1 MSILGRLPLT
11 QGTHMALNKVPY
23 RGTRDFFPAD
33 MRLRNFIFHKMAE
46 VSEQFA
52 YEPYDGPLLEE
63 VELYLAKSGEE
74 LINEQIYSFID
85 RGERNVAIRPEMTP
99 TLARMVAQV
108 HRETPKP
115 IRMYAIPNL
124 MRYEKPQ
131 KGRLREFW
139 QYNADI
145 FGAGM
150 LGEIEILQLSI
161 ALLKSFGANASQFG
175 VHINDRRFVDFVFNG
190 LIGLDEASNK
200 KLYKLVDRKN
210 KMNAEKFSAEVRTLI
225 SEEDK
230 AKIFEAYVSLSTPED
245 IKKFI
250 DVYFSETGVQD
261 FHHNKTAAPV
271 AFSSHVLPLL
281 KTIEKVSELGL
292 SEYVMFDPSI
302 VRGLDYYTG
311 LVFEIF
317 DKHPDNNRA
326 IAGGG
331 AYANLLQIF
340 NEPALEG
347 VGIGLG
353 EVPLTEFL
361 KAHGLMPDLSK
372 ASIDYLVAYLVPEA
386 EGMAMK
392 FAGQLRSKWGLKVEV
407 MLGETKPKKV
417 FSYSEKKIVGSI
429 CFFGEEELKNSS
441 VKVKDNV
448 SRTEE
453 SLSLEE
459 FYQKL
464 GME

>member
-1 MSILGRLPLT
+1 
-11 QGTHMALNKVPY
+11 MALSKIPY

-33 MRLRNFIFHKMAE
+33 MRLRNFIFQKMTE

-74 LINEQIYSFID
+74 LINDQIYSFVD

-150 LGEIEILQLSI
+150 LGEIEILQLAI
-161 ALLKSFGANASQFG
+161 NLLKNFGANSSQFG
-175 VHINDRRFVDFVFNG
+175 VHINDRRFVDFVFHG
-190 LIGLDEASNK
+190 LIGLDEAANK

-210 KMNAEKFSAEVRTLI
+210 KMDAGKFSTEVRTI
-225 SEEDK
+225 IADEER
-230 AKIFEAYVSLSTPED
+230 AKIFEAYVSISSAKD
-245 IKKFI
+245 INDFVQKYYADK
-250 DVYFSETGVQD
+250 GVSD
-261 FHHNKTAAPV
+261 FHHFKAAAPV
-271 AFSSHVLPLL
+271 AVSSHVTPLL
-281 KTIEKVSELGL
+281 KTLEKLNELEL
-292 SEYVMFDPSI
+292 MEFIQFDPSI

-311 LVFEIF
+311 MVFEIF

-340 NEPALEG
+340 NEQSLEG

-361 KAHGLMPDLSK
+361 KAHNLVPDFSK
-372 ASIDYLVAYLVPEA
+372 ARVDYLVAYLLPEA

-392 FAGQLRSKWGLKVEV
+392 FAGQLRSRWGFKVEV

-417 FSYSEKKIVGSI
+417 FSYSEKKMVGAI
-429 CFFGEEELKNSS
+429 CFFGDDELKDNS

-448 SRTEE
+448 SRIEE
-453 SLSLEE
+453 SHSLED
-459 FYQKL
+459 FYKKL
-464 GME
+464 GMK

>member
-1 MSILGRLPLT
+1 
-11 QGTHMALNKVPY
+11 MALNKAPY

-108 HRETPKP
+108 HREVPKP

-145 FGAGM
+145 FGAGV
-150 LGEIEILQLSI
+150 LGEMEILQLCVGMM
-161 ALLKSFGANASQFG
+161 KSFGANSSQFG
-175 VHINDRRFVDFVFNG
+175 VHINDRRLVDHVFNTM
-190 LIGLDEASNK
+190 IGLDSASNK
-200 KLYKLVDRKN
+200 KLYKLVDKKN
-210 KMNAEKFSAEVRTLI
+210 KMPAEKFATEVRTI
-225 SEEDK
+225 IADEEK
-230 AKIFEAYVSLSTPED
+230 AKIFEKYVHLSSAED
-245 IKKFI
+245 IRNFVGETPI
-250 DVYFSETGVQD
+250 LDVFRRV
-261 FHHNKTAAPV
+261 N
-271 AFSSHVLPLL
+271 
-281 KTIEKVSELGL
+281 ELGL
-292 SEYVMFDPSI
+292 SEYVKFDPSI

-331 AYANLLQIF
+331 SYANLLQIF
-340 NEPALEG
+340 NEAALEG

-372 ASIDYLVAYLVPEA
+372 ASVDYLVAYLVPEA
-386 EGMAMK
+386 EGIAMK
-392 FAGQLRSKWGLKVEV
+392 FAGELRSKWGLKVEV

-417 FSYSEKKIVGSI
+417 FTYSEKKTVGTI
-429 CFFGEEELKNSS
+429 CFFGEEELKNNS
-441 VKVKDNV
+441 VKVKNNV
-448 SRTEE
+448 TRTEE
-453 SLSLEE
+453 SLSIEE
-459 FYQKL
+459 LYKKL
-464 GME
+464 GTK

>member
-1 MSILGRLPLT
+1 
-11 QGTHMALNKVPY
+11 MALNKAPY

-108 HRETPKP
+108 HREVPKP

-145 FGAGM
+145 FGAGV
-150 LGEIEILQLSI
+150 LGELEIIQLSI
-161 ALLKSFGANASQFG
+161 GIMKSFGANPSQFNI
-175 VHINDRRFVDFVFNG
+175 HINDRTLVDHIFHNM
-190 LIGLDEASNK
+190 IGLDDVSNK

-210 KMNAEKFSAEVRTLI
+210 KMPAEKFATEVRNII
-225 SEEDK
+225 SDESK
-230 AKIFEAYVSLSTPED
+230 AKIFEQYTTLSTPED
-245 IKKFI
+245 IQKFVGETPILNIIKKI
-250 DVYFSETGVQD
+250 
-261 FHHNKTAAPV
+261 N
-271 AFSSHVLPLL
+271 
-281 KTIEKVSELGL
+281 ELGL
-292 SEYVMFDPSI
+292 SEYVKFDPSI

-331 AYANLLQIF
+331 SYANLLQIF

-361 KAHGLMPDLSK
+361 KVHGLMPDLSK
-372 ASIDYLVAYLVPEA
+372 ASVDYLVAYLVPEA
-386 EGMAMK
+386 ESMAMK
-392 FAGQLRSKWGLKVEV
+392 FAGQLRSKWGMKVEV

-417 FSYSEKKIVGSI
+417 FSYSEKKNVGSV
-429 CFFGEEELKNSS
+429 CFFGEEELKNQT
-441 VKVKDNV
+441 VKVKDLAA
-448 SRTEE
+448 RTEE
-453 SLSLEE
+453 ALSLEE
-459 FYQKL
+459 FYKKL
-464 GME
+464 GIE